1 MNDINFNFLSDEVNS
16 KLEEAIKYLYFFPD
30 FKIILK
36 EFILFII
43 KKKWRRNWHKQ
54 RIKKILKI

>member
-16 KLEEAIKYLYFFPD
+16 KLEESIKYLYFFPD

-36 EFILFII
+36 GVYPIYYQKNGEETGI
-43 KKKWRRNWHKQ
+43 NNV
-54 RIKKILKI
+54 